1 MIEFQ
6 RKDFEKYTDRKTFD
20 KIIEIET
27 IPKLL
32 QSVRDNYGD
41 LKAFG
46 LRDGSVKTF
55 RELVRDV
62 FSVCVKLKD
71 CGVER
76 GDYVSV
82 LSGNNYEFVVAS
94 LAVMNYG
101 AVAVLLPAQL
111 PKEAILECLM
121 NYDVKFMLFENNL
134 VESAELF
141 ENRISINDCLDK
153 NADDDFE
160 LNCEEIKKD
169 MSACVVLTGGTTGKS
184 KGVLLTHFNIMSGVI
199 NGCYGIP
206 EPFHQV
212 YYSMMPLTHVF
223 GLIRNMLTS
232 IYTGSLMYF
241 NYEKP
246 AMVKD
251 LQAYQPTVMVIVPAL
266 AEMFLN
272 LMKQFGDDVLGGKLK
287 TVIAGG
293 ASVPSY
299 ITLEYAQRGINLC
312 PGYGMTEMANMV
324 SGNPEPTK
332 YPDSVGMLFPGVQGK
347 IVNEELWLRGDNLT
361 PGYIKEDEENAK
373 SFEDGWFKTGDLA
386 YFDEN
391 KFLYITG
398 RIKELIVLP
407 NGENVSPAFI
417 EGKFNEFAIIQ
428 DSLVFEKDGKLVVEV
443 ILRKSEIL
451 KEKIEDENAAVLNI
465 LEKVN
470 NGLRDFEKVTEIS
483 IRANDFERSPS
494 MKILRPKQ

>member
-6 RKDFEKYTDRKTFD
+6 RKDFEKYTNKETFS

-27 IPKLL
+27 ISRLL
-32 QSVRDNYGD
+32 QFVRENYRD

-46 LRDGSVKTF
+46 LRDGSIKTF
-55 RELVRDV
+55 NELLDDISRVD
-62 FSVCVKLKD
+62 SKLKEAN
-71 CGVER
+71 VER
-76 GDYVSV
+76 GEYVSV
-82 LSGNNYEFVVAS
+82 LAGNNYDFVVAS
-94 LAVMNYG
+94 LAIMNYG

-111 PKEAILECLM
+111 SKEAVLGCSK
-121 NYDVKFMLFENNL
+121 NYGANLILFEESL
-134 VESAELF
+134 AESAELL
-141 ENRISINDCLDK
+141 NKKISIDECLKMDVEEGFEIGEIQK
-153 NADDDFE
+153 NE
-160 LNCEEIKKD
+160 P
-169 MSACVVLTGGTTGKS
+169 ACVVLTGGTTGKS
-184 KGVLLTHFNIMSGVI
+184 KGVLLTHFNVMSGVT
-199 NGCYGIP
+199 NGCYGLS
-206 EPFHQV
+206 EPFQQV

-251 LQAYQPTVMVIVPAL
+251 LQEYQPTIMVIVPAL

-272 LMKQFGDDVLGGKLK
+272 LIKQFGDGILGGKLK
-287 TVIAGG
+287 TIIAGG
-293 ASVPSY
+293 ASVPPY

-332 YPDSVGMLFPGVQGK
+332 YPDSVGMLFPGIQGK
-347 IVNEELWLRGDNLT
+347 IVDDELWLKGNNLT
-361 PGYIKEDEENAK
+361 PGYIREDEENAK

-391 KFLYITG
+391 NFLYITG

-417 EGKFNEFAIIQ
+417 ESKFNKFAIIQ
-428 DSLVFEKDGKLVVEV
+428 DSLVFEKDGKLVAEV
-443 ILRKSEIL
+443 VLRKSEIL
-451 KEKIEDENAAVLNI
+451 KEKIDDVKEAATKV

-470 NGLRDFEKVTEIS
+470 DELESFEKVSEIS
-483 IRANDFERSPS
+483 VRENDFERSPS
-494 MKILRPKQ
+494 MKILRPKNEQ

>member
-6 RKDFEKYTDRKTFD
+6 RTDFEKYTDKNTFE
-20 KIIEIET
+20 KIVKIET
-27 IPKLL
+27 VPKLL
-32 QSVRDNYGD
+32 QFVKENYGNRD
-41 LKAFG
+41 AFG
-46 LRDGSVKTF
+46 LRDGSKKTF
-55 RELVRDV
+55 DELFADILKLC
-62 FSVCVKLKD
+62 SVLKERGVK
-71 CGVER
+71 R
-76 GDYVSV
+76 GDYVSI
-82 LSGNNYEFVVAS
+82 LSGNNYEFVVSS
-94 LAVMNYG
+94 LAVMSYG
-101 AVAVLLPAQL
+101 VVAVLLPVQL
-111 PKEAILECLM
+111 TKEAVFGCSKNYGAEFILFDDDL
-121 NYDVKFMLFENNL
+121 VKKTEFFENKL
-134 VESAELF
+134 
-141 ENRISINDCLDK
+141 SINDCLKSDK
-153 NADDDFE
+153 NNDFE
-160 LNCEEIKKD
+160 IDYNEIEKD
-169 MSACVVLTGGTTGKS
+169 FPACVVLTGGTTGKS
-184 KGVLLTHFNIMSGVI
+184 KGVLLTHLNIMSGVI

-251 LQAYQPTVMVIVPAL
+251 LQTYQPTVMVIVPAL
-266 AEMFLN
+266 AEMFLS
-272 LMKQFGDDVLGGKLK
+272 LMKQFGDGVLGGKLK

-332 YPDSVGMLFPGVQGK
+332 YPDSVGMLFPGIQGK
-347 IVNEELWLRGDNLT
+347 IVDDELWLRGDNLT

-443 ILRKSEIL
+443 VLRKSEIL
-451 KEKIEDENAAVLNI
+451 KEKIEDEKAAVLGI

-470 NGLRDFEKVTEIS
+470 DELRDFEKVIEIS
-483 IRANDFERSPS
+483 IRENDFERSPS
-494 MKILRPKQ
+494 MKILRPKK